1 MSVDIKVRGYH
12 LDVYRHVNNARYLE
26 FLEEGRW
33 DYFDRKAFL
42 SHFVDTTLA
51 FVVVNINISYVRPAF
66 EGETLRVM
74 TRMANVGTKS
84 ARMSQKIWV
93 LNEQGEP
100 EAKVSEAVITFCLL
114 DQESQQAIAISGTVR
129 ALLETMI
136 EEDT

>member
-84 ARMSQKIWV
+84 ARMSQEIWV
-93 LNEQGEP
+93 LNEQGKP

>member
-51 FVVVNINISYVRPAF
+51 FVVVNINISYLRPAF

-84 ARMSQKIWV
+84 ARMSQEIWV
-93 LNEQGEP
+93 LDAQGEP
-100 EAKVSEAVITFCLL
+100 KAKVSEAVITFCLL

>member
-42 SHFVDTTLA
+42 NHFVDTSLA
-51 FVVVNINISYVRPAF
+51 FVVVNINISYQRPAF
-66 EGETLRVM
+66 EGETLRVL
-74 TRMANVGTKS
+74 TRMSRVGTKS
-84 ARMSQKIWV
+84 AQMSQEIWV
-93 LNEQGEP
+93 LNEAGEP
-100 EAKVSEAVITFCLL
+100 EAKSSEAVITFCLL
-114 DQESQQAIAISGTVR
+114 DQESQRAIEISGKVR
-129 ALLETMI
+129 AVLETMI